1 MGSVILRYPFT
12 VGEYW
17 FTLKSLKSET
27 VTKTRENMNDKLKNL
42 SQYQIEALALKGLET
57 EADNKRYSLYH
68 ITQNL
73 LAELED
79 NKEEILEH
87 QYPEDLVSEYVESNI
102 SVYTYDQLMI
112 YANNHNDLDLYDN
125 DSGNFQDAIVL
136 AIYYYLAEEADAWLF
151 NKQEEQVA
159 S

>member
-1 MGSVILRYPFT
+1 
-12 VGEYW
+12 
-17 FTLKSLKSET
+17 
-27 VTKTRENMNDKLKNL
+27 MNDKLKNL
-42 SQYQIEALALKGLET
+42 SQHQIEALALKGLET

-68 ITQNL
+68 ITQDL
-73 LAELED
+73 LTELED

-87 QYPEDLVSEYVESNI
+87 QYPEDLVSEYVDSNI

-125 DSGNFQDAIVL
+125 DSGNFQDAIVS

>member
-1 MGSVILRYPFT
+1 
-12 VGEYW
+12 
-17 FTLKSLKSET
+17 
-27 VTKTRENMNDKLKNL
+27 MNDKLKNL

-57 EADNKRYSLYH
+57 EEDNKRYSLYH
-68 ITQNL
+68 ITQDL

-87 QYPEDLVSEYVESNI
+87 QYPEDLVSEYVDSNI
-102 SVYTYDQLMI
+102 SVYTYDQIMI
-112 YANNHNDLDLYDN
+112 FANNNDLWHRTDEFGADDIN
-125 DSGNFQDAIVL
+125 QQIVG
-136 AIYYYLAEEADAWLF
+136 AIYSYLAEEADAWLF

>member
-1 MGSVILRYPFT
+1 M
-12 VGEYW
+12 
-17 FTLKSLKSET
+17 K
-27 VTKTRENMNDKLKNL
+27 DKLKNL

-57 EADNKRYSLYH
+57 EEDNKKYSLYH
-68 ITQNL
+68 ITQDL

-87 QYPEDLVSEYVESNI
+87 QYPEDLVSEYVDSNI
-102 SVYTYDQLMI
+102 SVYTYDQIMI
-112 YANNHNDLDLYDN
+112 FANNNDLWHRADEFGADDIN
-125 DSGNFQDAIVL
+125 QQIVG
-136 AIYYYLAEEADAWLF
+136 AIYSYLAEEADAWLF

>member
-1 MGSVILRYPFT
+1 
-12 VGEYW
+12 
-17 FTLKSLKSET
+17 
-27 VTKTRENMNDKLKNL
+27 MNDKLKNL

-57 EADNKRYSLYH
+57 EEDNKRYSLYH
-68 ITQNL
+68 ITQDL

-87 QYPEDLVSEYVESNI
+87 EYPQDLVSEYVDSNI
-102 SVYTYDQLMI
+102 SVYTYDQIMI
-112 YANNHNDLDLYDN
+112 FANNNDLWHRTDEFGADDIN
-125 DSGNFQDAIVL
+125 QQIVG
-136 AIYYYLAEEADAWLF
+136 AIYSYLAEEADAWLF